1 MSVSTDLKPR
11 NLWKILFGISLALN
25 LLIVGALG
33 GAMLRVGKGSGV
45 KHRASG
51 NLYMRALNFE
61 DKKAL
66 RKKLFKNKDS
76 RKIIRARED
85 SSYSSALKILRKYP
99 FDRKA
104 FEDLLDQQT
113 KYSKSRPSSARAV
126 LITQIENMTKE
137 ERLIYSKRL
146 EDLIRNKLK

>member
-1 MSVSTDLKPR
+1 MSASTDLKPR

-33 GAMLRVGKGSGV
+33 GTMLRVGKEPV
-45 KHRASG
+45 AKHRASG
-51 NLYMRALNFE
+51 YLYMQALNFE

-66 RKKLFKNKDS
+66 RKELFKNKDS
-76 RKIIRARED
+76 RKVIRAKEH
-85 SSYSSALKILRKYP
+85 SSYSSAVKILRRYP
-99 FDRKA
+99 FDREA

-146 EDLIRNKLK
+146 EDLIRNNLK

>member
-1 MSVSTDLKPR
+1 MSASTDLKPR

-33 GAMLRVGKGSGV
+33 GAMLRVGKGPVV

-51 NLYMRALNFE
+51 NLYIRALNFE

-66 RKKLFKNKDS
+66 RKELVKNKDS
-76 RKIIRARED
+76 RKVIRATEH
-85 SSYSSALKILRKYP
+85 SSYSSAVKILRKYP

-113 KYSKSRPSSARAV
+113 KYSKSRPSWARAV

-146 EDLIRNKLK
+146 EDLIRNNLK